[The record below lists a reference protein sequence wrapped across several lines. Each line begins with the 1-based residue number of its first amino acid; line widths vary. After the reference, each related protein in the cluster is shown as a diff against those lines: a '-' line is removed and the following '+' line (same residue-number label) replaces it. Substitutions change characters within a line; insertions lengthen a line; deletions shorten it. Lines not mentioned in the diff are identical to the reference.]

1 MTRRLRVG
9 AAAKRKFVAA
19 LLAVICLVI
28 GSPPGRAAQS
38 AEERAAAQLMDDL
51 MYGRA
56 TVGGPFTL
64 TDQTGRRRSDA
75 EFRGK
80 LLMVYF
86 GYTYCPDICPADL
99 QQIGLAVE
107 RLGEAGAAVQPL
119 FITIDPI
126 RDTPEVLAQYV
137 PSFHPRLLGLTGTA
151 DEIAAVAREYKV
163 VYTKY
168 QPPDGGPYLMDHTGF
183 VYIIDPTG
191 KYRGFFPPGTPED
204 PCPHPSKA
212 TASLSFEQSKRMS

>member
-1 MTRRLRVG
+1 MTWQLRIG
-9 AAAKRKFVAA
+9 AAAKRKLVAA
-19 LLAVICLVI
+19 LLAAICLVI
-28 GSPPGRAAQS
+28 GSEPGRAAQS

-75 EFRGK
+75 EFRDK

-168 QPPDGGPYLMDHTGF
+168 QPTDGGPYLMDHTGF

-204 PCPHPSKA
+204 
-212 TASLSFEQSKRMS
+212 RMREMINKILGQK

>member
-19 LLAVICLVI
+19 LLAVVCLVI

-204 PCPHPSKA
+204 
-212 TASLSFEQSKRMS
+212 RMREMINKILGQK

>member
-1 MTRRLRVG
+1 MTRRLRIG
-9 AAAKRKFVAA
+9 AAAKRKLAA

-28 GSPPGRAAQS
+28 GSQPGRAAQS

-119 FITIDPI
+119 FITIDPT

-204 PCPHPSKA
+204 
-212 TASLSFEQSKRMS
+212 RMREMINGILGQK

>member
-1 MTRRLRVG
+1 MTGRLRIG
-9 AAAKRKFVAA
+9 AAAKRKLVAA
-19 LLAVICLVI
+19 LLAVICLVT
-28 GSPPGRAAQS
+28 GSEPGRAAQS

-183 VYIIDPTG
+183 VYIVDPTG

-204 PCPHPSKA
+204 
-212 TASLSFEQSKRMS
+212 RMREMINKILGQK

>member
-1 MTRRLRVG
+1 
-9 AAAKRKFVAA
+9 
-19 LLAVICLVI
+19 
-28 GSPPGRAAQS
+28 
-38 AEERAAAQLMDDL
+38 

-204 PCPHPSKA
+204 
-212 TASLSFEQSKRMS
+212 RMREMINKILGQK

>member
-204 PCPHPSKA
+204 
-212 TASLSFEQSKRMS
+212 RMREMINKILGQK